1 MPQVTR
7 LRVVGAAIAVGA
19 LTLGSL
25 ATATAAQAANPRKAI
40 AGSHPAWAVAAKR
53 LSSKAVTSGTV
64 NAKVYLAPSH
74 QAELASDVAAV
85 SDPTSKSYRHFMSAS
100 AVRKEFAPS
109 AAEVASVKSWLTS
122 SGLSVTKVSAKYPAG
137 AYVGVRGSVAAA
149 SKAFGVTFGTYRGPG
164 GTSDRA
170 PDHAATAPSSVGS
183 SVLAVSGLDTAK
195 SQIKPNLPPPGP
207 NYWVAKPCS
216 TYYGQL
222 TAINKPKAYGKH
234 QPWNNCGYTP
244 SQVRSAYGVT
254 SSGETGKGQTVAIV
268 DAYASPTIKA
278 DANQFATVVGDQPFA
293 AGQFKQYQ
301 AGPFTLAGPNEC
313 DAQGWYGEE
322 TLDVESVHGMAP
334 DANVRYVAAGSC
346 QDSDL
351 ANAEAA
357 IVDTDLASIVSNSYG
372 EPASYSTINATFDL
386 IFQVGALEGIG
397 FMFSSG
403 DSGYEGPGE
412 DPASPQDQVDYPTS
426 SPYVTSVGG
435 TSLAISQTKSYQW
448 ETSWGTIID
457 PLVHLKH
464 GGKKWQYTP
473 PGKYPDGYDGSSGG
487 GVSTEYAQPNY
498 QAGVVPNSLATKLPD
513 GTTSSTPMRVVPDVS
528 ALADPSTGILVGQ
541 TTLQPNGKTYAFSLS
556 RIGGTSVACPTFAG
570 IQADAQQAAG
580 GPLGFANPGIYYLDT
595 HAPYGSPNAAYNDV
609 TDFPFGPGVRLAQ
622 VRNNYTNPYTKQG
635 PLLTYLRTLGI
646 DGEGADALPA
656 VKGYDDSTGV
666 GSPKNYIQDAP
677 SLPAP

>member
-7 LRVVGAAIAVGA
+7 LRVVGAAIAAGA

-25 ATATAAQAANPRKAI
+25 ATATAAQAATPRRAI
-40 AGSHPAWAVAAKR
+40 ADSHPAWAVAAKR

-64 NAKVYLAPSH
+64 TARVYLAPNH
-74 QAELASDVAAV
+74 QAQLASAVAAV
-85 SDPTSKSYRHFMSAS
+85 SSPASKTYRHFMTPS
-100 AVRKEFAPS
+100 AVRAEFAPS
-109 AAEVASVKSWLTS
+109 AAEIASVKSWLTS
-122 SGLSVTKVSAKYPAG
+122 AGLSVTKVDAKYPAG

-149 SKAFGVTFGTYRGPG
+149 SKAFGVTFGTYKGPG
-164 GTSDRA
+164 GQSDRA
-170 PDHAATAPSSVGS
+170 PDHAATAPASIAR

-195 SQIKPNLPPPGP
+195 SQMKPALPPPGP
-207 NYWVAKPCS
+207 NYWTAKPCS

-222 TAINKPKAYGKH
+222 TATNKPKAYGKH
-234 QPWNNCGYTP
+234 QPWTTCGYTP
-244 SQVRSAYGVT
+244 SQVRGAYGVT
-254 SSGETGKGQTVAIV
+254 SSGMTGKGQTVAIV
-268 DAYASPTIKA
+268 DAYASPTIRS
-278 DANQFATVVGDQPFA
+278 DANQFSTYVGDKPFA
-293 AGQFKQYQ
+293 PGQFKQYQ
-301 AGPFTLAGPNEC
+301 AGPYTLAGANEC
-313 DAQGWYGEE
+313 DAPGWYTEE
-322 TLDVESVHGMAP
+322 TIDVESVHGEAP

-357 IVDTDLASIVSNSYG
+357 IVDSGLASIVSNSYG
-372 EPASYSTINATFDL
+372 EPASYSTISATFDL

-403 DSGYEGPGE
+403 DSGYEGPDE
-412 DPASPQDQVDYPTS
+412 DAASPQDQVDYPTS

-435 TSLAISQTKSYQW
+435 TSLAVSKSNSYEF
-448 ETSWGTIID
+448 ETSWGTLLD

-473 PGKYPDGYDGSSGG
+473 PGKYPAGYDGSSGG
-487 GVSTEYAQPNY
+487 GVSTVYPQPSY
-498 QAGVVPNSLATKLPD
+498 QAGVVPTSLATKLPD
-513 GTTSSTPMRVVPDVS
+513 GTTSATPMRVVPDVS
-528 ALADPSTGILVGQ
+528 ALADPSTGILVGE
-541 TTLQPNGKTYAFSLS
+541 TGLQPDGKTYAWSLS
-556 RIGGTSVACPTFAG
+556 RWGGTSVACPTFAG
-570 IQADAQQAAG
+570 IEADAQQAAG

-595 HAPYGSPNAAYNDV
+595 HAPYGSSNAAYNDV
-609 TDFPFGPGVRLAQ
+609 TDHPFGPGYLGM
-622 VRNNYTNPYTKQG
+622 VRNNYTDGYTKTG

-677 SLPAP
+677 SLPTP